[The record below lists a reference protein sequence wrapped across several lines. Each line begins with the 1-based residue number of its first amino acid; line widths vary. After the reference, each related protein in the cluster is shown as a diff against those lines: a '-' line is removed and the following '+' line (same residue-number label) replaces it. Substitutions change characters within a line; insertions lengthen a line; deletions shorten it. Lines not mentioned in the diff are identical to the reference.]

1 MEKKQ
6 KGEKRRRGDRRDA
19 YLIRELD
26 SMHKFMPFL
35 LPNRCDNEACMSEL
49 VELSAIN
56 EYVKKLNADNP
67 EFRYTL
73 FHVICAAIV
82 KTIALR
88 PKLNW
93 FISGYRYYER
103 KEISISFV
111 VKKTFE
117 DEAREALAIL
127 KIDRD
132 GENPIKQ
139 IHDKTEKFVT
149 AVRKHDKQDSTT
161 DIMDILVKLPRW
173 LLKLVTGIINKLDNR
188 GKLPKSMTE
197 SDPYCSS
204 VFVSNLGSIKM
215 HASYHHLTNYGNNSL
230 FAIIDEKHLHPFFD
244 ENGNCEMREAL
255 RLGLT
260 VDERIADGT
269 YFAKSVRLMKKLLE
283 NPELLEQPINTPVEL

>member
-35 LPNRCDNEACMSEL
+35 LPNR
-49 VELSAIN
+49 
-56 EYVKKLNADNP
+56 
-67 EFRYTL
+67 
-73 FHVICAAIV
+73 
-82 KTIALR
+82 
-88 PKLNW
+88 
-93 FISGYRYYER
+93 
-103 KEISISFV
+103 
-111 VKKTFE
+111 
-117 DEAREALAIL
+117 
-127 KIDRD
+127 
-132 GENPIKQ
+132 
-139 IHDKTEKFVT
+139 
-149 AVRKHDKQDSTT
+149 T

-283 NPELLEQPINTPVEL
+283 NPELLEQPINTPVEF